1 MSIRVTALAVVITG
15 ISSVFAQSPPPGPT
29 FDVVS
34 IKRHVQ
40 QPGPQAFNST
50 QNQRP
55 DGGFTMTNVRIVTL
69 IYRAY
74 PEATNAEPVGLPGWA
89 TSEAYD
95 VSATSTLTQATPED
109 RAAML
114 RAMLADRFK
123 LVARIEPREQPVFD
137 LLLAREDRKLGSG
150 LTKTDVDCASVY
162 AERSAEVA
170 RRGGAP
176 APSPQLPDF
185 KAPPPTCL
193 LRTVGAMMRDKLGDG
208 RGREGDLMEGE
219 TTMENLALALRMS
232 SGRIVVD
239 KTGLLGTYR
248 VRMNFTSRPPRLG
261 PEPTPTPDAPEAIP
275 SVFTAIREQ
284 LGLKLEP
291 SKSVRDTLVIDRL
304 ERPTEN

>member
-1 MSIRVTALAVVITG
+1 MSIRLTAFAVVIGG
-15 ISSVFAQSPPPGPT
+15 ITFAFAQSPPSGPT

-34 IKRHVQ
+34 IRRHIQ
-40 QPGPQAFNST
+40 QSGPQAFNST

-74 PEATNAEPVGLPGWA
+74 PEAANAEPVGLPMWA
-89 TSEAYD
+89 TSDAYD
-95 VSATSTLTQATPED
+95 VSATSTLTRATPED
-109 RAAML
+109 RVAML
-114 RAMLADRFK
+114 RTMLADRLK

-150 LTKTDVDCASVY
+150 LTETDVDCAPVY
-162 AERSAEVA
+162 AERAAELA
-170 RRGGAP
+170 RRGGAS
-176 APSPQLPDF
+176 APSPQLPDL

-193 LRTVGAMMRDKLGDG
+193 LRTVGAMMRDKVGDG

-219 TTMENLALALRMS
+219 TTMANLALALRMS

-239 KTGLLGTYR
+239 KTGLPGTYR
-248 VRMNFTSRPPRLG
+248 VRMNFAGMSSRLG
-261 PEPTPTPDAPEAIP
+261 PSTAPTPDAGDAIP
-275 SVFTAIREQ
+275 SVFTAVREQ
-284 LGLKLEP
+284 LGLKLD
-291 SKSVRDTLVIDRL
+291 SSRAQLDTLIIDRL